1 MIFLRSLA
9 RQAVRALYAAD
20 SDDEDDEYD
29 EEEEPA
35 SPLARVPEADE
46 TSQEAGD
53 AVMAGDVAKADAPP
67 PASPGEGVRAETGA
81 KPGSRGQ
88 ELLSYVSA
96 SSGMPPAAPG
106 DSNWK

>member
-1 MIFLRSLA
+1 MRSLA

-20 SDDEDDEYD
+20 SDDDDDEYD

-53 AVMAGDVAKADAPP
+53 AVMAGDVAKADEP
-67 PASPGEGVRAETGA
+67 PAASPVKGEAGRALTGG
-81 KPGSRGQ
+81 KPSSRGQ
-88 ELLSYVSA
+88 ELLSYG
-96 SSGMPPAAPG
+96 SSSSMMPPAAPG